1 LLRNRLAAHDTARI
15 RLGPPEFLGGTE
27 AAGSRAALLL
37 IQRQRSAPMTD
48 PVQAGAQIAAQV
60 GVQAGAHPG
69 GYREA
74 ILFLVTAGI
83 VVPLFHRL
91 RISPVLGFLGA
102 GALLGPFGLGRF
114 ADAHPWLAPFTIGNR
129 SEIAHLAEF
138 GVIFLMFMIGI
149 ELSWERL
156 RVLRR
161 LVFGLGAI
169 QVAASAAVIAGILVV
184 LDQPVAGAVLVGLA
198 LALSSTAV
206 VLPVLAEQRRLG
218 TPAGRTSF
226 AILLFQDLAV
236 APILFAIAVLG
247 RKDGGDLG
255 GALALA
261 LGQAAVALLVIVV
274 AGRVA
279 LRPLFHLVARTRSP
293 ELFMAACLLV
303 IVATALVA
311 AGSGLSMTLGAFVAG
326 LLLAETEYRRAI
338 EATIDPF
345 KGLLLGVFF
354 VSVGMNL
361 DPAQLVAAPGA
372 ILGLSLGLLL
382 IKGAVVLAGGCIMGI
397 PRSVALETALLIGP
411 GGEFAFVLIGG
422 AMVAGL
428 VPEPVGG
435 AALIVTTV
443 TMIAIPGLAALGRRI
458 GRRVSKESLGRAR
471 AEPVPDPQ
479 QNRVIVAG
487 YGRVGRLVGEML
499 KRHAISFIALDS
511 DPARVAEQR
520 RLGSPVYFGDSAN
533 TEMLRRC
540 DIATARALV
549 VTLDNPRAVEAVVQ
563 AARAERPDLTIVA
576 RARDARHATQLY
588 EMGVD
593 DAVPETIE
601 ASLQLSEAVLVDVGV
616 PMGHVIAS
624 IHERRDEFRTM
635 LKRKEAETR
644 PVFRARRTVGKTR
657 PAERESAA
665 DHKAGEA
672 PVEARP
678 IGKSA

>member
-1 LLRNRLAAHDTARI
+1 
-15 RLGPPEFLGGTE
+15 
-27 AAGSRAALLL
+27 
-37 IQRQRSAPMTD
+37 MTD
-48 PVQAGAQIAAQV
+48 PVQAGTQIAAE
-60 GVQAGAHPG
+60 AGAHAG
-69 GYREA
+69 AGYREA

-91 RISPVLGFLGA
+91 RVSPVLGFIGA

-161 LVFGLGAI
+161 LVFGLGSI
-169 QVAASAAVIAGILVV
+169 QVAASAAVIAIILIA
-184 LDQPVAGAVLVGLA
+184 LNQPVAGAVLVGLA

-206 VLPVLAEQRRLG
+206 VLPVLAEQKRLG

-226 AILLFQDLAV
+226 AVLLFQDLAV

-247 RKDGGDLG
+247 RRDGGDLG

-261 LGQAAVALLVIVV
+261 LGQAVVALVLIVV

-279 LRPLFHLVARTRSP
+279 LRPLFHLVARTRST

-311 AGSGLSMTLGAFVAG
+311 AASGLSMTLGAFVAG

-354 VSVGMNL
+354 VSVGMSL
-361 DPAQLVAAPGA
+361 DPAQLLAAPGA
-372 ILGLSLGLLL
+372 ILGLSLGLLV
-382 IKGAVVLAGGCIMGI
+382 IKGAGVLAGARVMGLSR
-397 PRSVALETALLIGP
+397 PVALETALLIGP

-422 AMVAGL
+422 AMAAGL

-443 TMIAIPGLAALGRRI
+443 TMIAIPGLAALARRI
-458 GRRVSKESLGRAR
+458 GRQVSKEQLGRAR

-479 QNRVIVAG
+479 QNRVILAG

-499 KRHAISFIALDS
+499 KRHAIPYIALDS
-511 DPARVAEQR
+511 DPVRVAEQR

-540 DIATARALV
+540 DIAAARALV

-624 IHERRDEFRTM
+624 IHERRDEFRTI
-635 LKRKEAETR
+635 LKSKQAEAR
-644 PVFRARRTVGKTR
+644 PAFRARRTVGKGSR
-657 PAERESAA
+657 AESEGKPAEPGAEVR
-665 DHKAGEA
+665 
-672 PVEARP
+672 PV
-678 IGKSA
+678 GKSA

>member
-1 LLRNRLAAHDTARI
+1 MLRNRLAAHDTARI

-37 IQRQRSAPMTD
+37 IQRQRAAPMTD

-261 LGQAAVALLVIVV
+261 LGQAAIALLVIVV

-382 IKGAVVLAGGCIMGI
+382 IKGAVVLAGGRIMGI

>member
-1 LLRNRLAAHDTARI
+1 MWQAPTLTDR
-15 RLGPPEFLGGTE
+15 P
-27 AAGSRAALLL
+27 
-37 IQRQRSAPMTD
+37 QRDPSMTV
-48 PVQAGAQIAAQV
+48 PVQAATQIAAEA
-60 GVQAGAHPG
+60 GAQAG
-69 GYREA
+69 GYKEA
-74 ILFLVTAGI
+74 ILFLVTAGV

-91 RISPVLGFLGA
+91 RVSPVLGFIGA

-114 ADAHPWLAPFTIGNR
+114 AENHPWLGAVTIGSR

-138 GVIFLMFMIGI
+138 GVIFLMFMIGV

-161 LVFGLGAI
+161 LVFGLGSI
-169 QVAASAAVIAGILVV
+169 QVIASAGIIAAILVV
-184 LDQPVAGAVLVGLA
+184 LEQPVAGAVLVGLA

-206 VLPVLAEQRRLG
+206 VLPVLAEQKRLG

-226 AILLFQDLAV
+226 AVLLFQDLAV

-247 RKDGGDLG
+247 RNDGGNLG
-255 GALALA
+255 AALALA
-261 LGQAAVALLVIVV
+261 LGQAAVALALIVV

-279 LRPLFHLVARTRSP
+279 LRPLFHLVALTRSP

-311 AGSGLSMTLGAFVAG
+311 AASGLSMTLGAFVAG

-354 VSVGMNL
+354 VSVGMSL
-361 DPAQLVAAPGA
+361 DPAQLLAAPGA
-372 ILGLSLGLLL
+372 ILGLALCLLA
-382 IKGAVVLAGGCIMGI
+382 IKGAVVLAGARFMGI
-397 PRSVALETALLIGP
+397 PRPVALETALLIGP

-422 AMVAGL
+422 AMIAGL

-443 TMIAIPGLAALGRRI
+443 TMIAIPALAALGRRV
-458 GRRVSKESLGRAR
+458 GRRVSKAQLGRAR
-471 AEPVPDPQ
+471 AEPVPETV

-487 YGRVGRLVGEML
+487 FGRVGRLVGEML
-499 KRHAISFIALDS
+499 KRHDIPYLALDA
-511 DPARVAEQR
+511 DPARVTEQR

-549 VTLDNPRAVEAVVQ
+549 VTLDNPSAVEAVVQ

-588 EMGVD
+588 EMGVT

-601 ASLQLSEAVLVDVGV
+601 ASLQLSEALLVDVGV

-624 IHERRDEFRTM
+624 IHERRDEYRTM
-635 LKRKEAETR
+635 LKRKEADQR
-644 PVFRARRTVGKTR
+644 PVFRARRTVGKESGKESGKGSGIAPE
-657 PAERESAA
+657 PAAPREGKPSEPVSRSA
-665 DHKAGEA
+665 
-672 PVEARP
+672 
-678 IGKSA
+678 

>member
-1 LLRNRLAAHDTARI
+1 
-15 RLGPPEFLGGTE
+15 
-27 AAGSRAALLL
+27 
-37 IQRQRSAPMTD
+37 MTD
-48 PVQAGAQIAAQV
+48 PVQAGTQIAAE
-60 GVQAGAHPG
+60 AGAHAV

-91 RISPVLGFLGA
+91 RISPVLGFIGA

-129 SEIAHLAEF
+129 AEIAHLAEF

-169 QVAASAAVIAGILVV
+169 QVTASATVIALILLA

-206 VLPVLAEQRRLG
+206 VLPVLAEQKRLG

-255 GALALA
+255 AALALA
-261 LGQAAVALLVIVV
+261 LGQAAIALVVIVV

-303 IVATALVA
+303 IVATAVVA

-361 DPAQLVAAPGA
+361 DPAQLISAPGA
-372 ILGLSLGLLL
+372 ILGLSVGLLV
-382 IKGAVVLAGGCIMGI
+382 IKGAVVLVGARIMKLS
-397 PRSVALETALLIGP
+397 RSVALETALLIGP

-422 AMVAGL
+422 AMATGL

-443 TMIAIPGLAALGRRI
+443 TMIAIPGLAALARRI
-458 GRRVSKESLGRAR
+458 GGRASKQQTGPAQ
-471 AEPVPDPQ
+471 AEPLPEPE
-479 QNRVIVAG
+479 QNRVIIAG

-499 KRHAISFIALDS
+499 KRHAISHIAVDS

-616 PMGHVIAS
+616 PMGNVIAS

-635 LKRKEAETR
+635 LKRREAEAR
-644 PVFRARRTVGKTR
+644 PVFRARRTVGKGRETAAEKAAEP
-657 PAERESAA
+657 PAE
-665 DHKAGEA
+665 
-672 PVEARP
+672 VRP
-678 IGKSA
+678 IGKTA